1 MKDKTIDQNK
11 GKERKRMDK
20 KLNNKGFSLVEVIVV
35 IAIIGILAVTMAP
48 RLTQYLDKARQA
60 SDQEVVNTIYT
71 AAKLADIS
79 NPIKDDKSIPLGS
92 KNTTGVFKVSDDG
105 KTWTLNESSSISDT
119 DGFTKEFFV
128 ELMKTIDS
136 FTLKST
142 DVEKATSNKVETQIY
157 IGKKNNQV
165 YVVLDYNGDGKY
177 DYKVP
182 DHVTTHFETASTGG

>member
-1 MKDKTIDQNK
+1 
-11 GKERKRMDK
+11 MDK

-60 SDQEVVNTIYT
+60 SDHEVVHTIYT
-71 AAKLADIS
+71 AVKLADIS
-79 NPIKDDKSIPLGS
+79 NPIDINQKIALGI
-92 KNTTGVFKVSDDG
+92 NGTTGIYEVSSDG
-105 KTWTLNESSSISDT
+105 RTWKLYTPTASAPLPT
-119 DGFTKEFFV
+119 GFTVPTGFSEAFFR
-128 ELMKTIDS
+128 EIIGTLDS
-136 FTLKST
+136 FKLKSN
-142 DVEKATSNKVETQIY
+142 DVHKINDSKVVTQIY
-157 IGKKNNQV
+157 IGKSEKGEL